1 MMIKTISIDASGET
15 NFGFLQDDKIIDNQI
30 MRSFFTDEV
39 ICQMNRQTGLM
50 ERTDLIVM
58 EYPYYD
64 REYLSCVY
72 KHGMKYTNIDKRCL
86 RVIFFSKHESTSIEE
101 PSFPNNY
108 KFLGFCTLFPVNSP
122 YKLGRVSI
130 DPFSL
135 LNDNYSVISYPSKI
149 HHLGYELTLDAFPCI
164 KQLPYG
170 LCCGHDSLW
179 GILNY
184 FPKFHDYAATRFAE
198 VLNDPENTLSAT
210 DGISGKQM
218 SLVLTRAGCLPV
230 LRWTASDCYS
240 YFDLIEELSAYVQ
253 SKIPVILLTNDGELN
268 HAILCVGYQRMSF
281 CGLTHDSVPL
291 CVAYQDLQVSEE
303 KQVRVAFTSALINT
317 LVVLD
322 DSEFAYGQL
331 PISDLSDADEKV
343 SYGKIC
349 GFIAPLYSKI
359 KLNYVSAKQ
368 FALSYLC
375 EQNTDIGFFD
385 LDCKMIEISIV
396 IASSNTYKEFVRKNI
411 NTYPYAGCVLAMEL
425 PKLVWLVQ
433 ISDRYLTSKERSTK
447 EKRVSG
453 VMLLDTTAFNT
464 EQDVYCAL
472 LGQKEAIFNDG
483 NVPTCSHEGVLG
495 NVIYPKF
502 Q

>member
-1 MMIKTISIDASGET
+1 MIKTISIDVSGEKS
-15 NFGFLQDDKIIDNQI
+15 FDFLQDDETIDDQII
-30 MRSFFTDEV
+30 RSFFTDEV
-39 ICQMNRQTGLM
+39 ICRMNGQAGLM
-50 ERTDLIVM
+50 ERTDLVVM

-86 RVIFFSKHESTSIEE
+86 RVIFFSKREPNLIEE
-101 PSFPNNY
+101 YSFPNDY

-130 DPFSL
+130 DPSSL
-135 LNDNYSVISYPSKI
+135 LNDNYSVISYQSKI

-198 VLNDPENTLSAT
+198 VLDDPENALSAT

-218 SLVLTRAGCLPV
+218 SAVLTRAGCLPV
-230 LRWTASDCYS
+230 LRWMASGCYS

-253 SKIPVILLTNDGELN
+253 SKIPVILLTNKGKLN
-268 HAILCVGYQRMSF
+268 HAVLCVGYKMEKAISLMRE
-281 CGLTHDSVPL
+281 CTPWCVPCQELFVDGKPVL
-291 CVAYQDLQVSEE
+291 C
-303 KQVRVAFTSALINT
+303 AFTSALLNT
-317 LVVLD
+317 LIVLD
-322 DSEFAYGQL
+322 DSEFAYSEL
-331 PISDLSDADEKV
+331 PISALNSADKNN

-349 GFIAPLYSKI
+349 GFVAPLYSKM

-368 FALSYLC
+368 FALCYLR
-375 EQNTDIGFFD
+375 EENANIGFFNQG
-385 LDCKMIEISIV
+385 CGMIDISIV
-396 IASSNTYKEFVRKNI
+396 IVSSNTYKEFVRKNLD
-411 NTYPYAGCVLAMEL
+411 TYPYADFVLAMEL
-425 PKLVWLVQ
+425 PKLVWLIQ
-433 ISDRYLTSKERSTK
+433 ISDESLEKEGMS
-447 EKRVSG
+447 SG
-453 VMLLDTTAFNT
+453 VMLLDTTAFKA
-464 EQDVYCAL
+464 ERDVYFAL
-472 LGQKEAIFNDG
+472 LGQENAIFKDNGAPVCPDK
-483 NVPTCSHEGVLG
+483 VAAKP
-495 NVIYPKF
+495 VIYPKF